1 MIKITLYRYIT
12 IILFAIFTISCNE
25 IKDGEA
31 YFSITEKDLIPEGIT
46 YSSTT
51 NSFYLSSVY
60 KTKII
65 QVDAETGSFKDFIS
79 SESIDLR
86 FLGMIVDD
94 ERKQLWACGNITREA
109 RFSAIVKL
117 DLLTGKLIK
126 RYELNDTSKVF
137 FNDLA
142 LDKQGNIYIT
152 NTEGQSVYKINS
164 EYDSISIFYDGEE
177 IDEPNGIAISP
188 DNSVLYIASTSRGI
202 HVLDI
207 ANRSIIGE
215 PDTSLKSFGVDG
227 LKYFNNNLIAIQ
239 NEVNTYEEINISSF
253 ELDKTGTR
261 IISRDIIDSNNP
273 LFNDVPTTLVIKDNQ
288 AFCIN
293 SQLNKLTYPE
303 YEIRDPD
310 KLNNVTI
317 VKYNLEIY

>member
-1 MIKITLYRYIT
+1 MKILYKSIT
-12 IILFAIFTISCNE
+12 IILVIIIAISCTMSKN
-25 IKDGEA
+25 GEA
-31 YFSITEKDLIPEGIT
+31 YFSLSEKDLIPEGIA

-65 QVDAETGSFKDFIS
+65 QVDAETGSFKDFIP
-79 SESIDLR
+79 SEYIDLR

-94 ERKQLWACGNITREA
+94 EKKQLWACGNITREA

-126 RYELNDTSKVF
+126 RYELSDTSKVF

-142 LDKQGNIYIT
+142 LDKQGNVYIT

-164 EYDSISIFYDGEE
+164 ENDSISLFYDGEE

-188 DNSVLYIASTSRGI
+188 DNSFLYIASTSQGI
-202 HVLDI
+202 RVLDI
-207 ANRSIIGE
+207 ASKSIIGV

-227 LKYFNNNLIAIQ
+227 LKYFKNKLIAIQ
-239 NEVNTYEEINISSF
+239 NEVNTYEEMNISSF
-253 ELDKTGTR
+253 ELDKTGTK

-273 LFNDVPTTLVIKDNQ
+273 LFNDVPTTLVIKDNK

-293 SQLNKLTYPE
+293 SQLNKLKYPE

-317 VKYNLEIY
+317 VKYNL